1 MSGQSVGYIRVSS
14 TDQNSDRQLVG
25 IPVDVTFEDKASGKD
40 TNRPALNDM
49 LRHVRA
55 GDTVHV
61 HSLDRLG
68 RDLVDLHTVIRD
80 LTGRGV
86 EVRFVSEGLVFNGS
100 NDAMADL
107 MLGLLGAVAQFER
120 TKIRERQAEGIAQAK
135 RRGVYKGRKPSL
147 NPDQVIDLRNKA
159 EAGVSKAELARRFN
173 ISRETVYQY
182 LRASP
187 TPGRTDA
194 SPSPSPKQDAH
205 PATKLGDVPRGQ
217 PHTDHATTD
226 PARTNRKSA
235 THATT

>member
-14 TDQNSDRQLVG
+14 TDQNTDRQLVG

-40 TNRPALNDM
+40 NNRPALNDM

-55 GDTVHV
+55 GDTVYV

-68 RDLVDLHTVIRD
+68 RDLVDLHTVIRN

-159 EAGVSKAELARRFN
+159 EAGVSKAELARQFN

-182 LRASP
+182 LRASS
-187 TPGRTDA
+187 TPGRTGA
-194 SPSPSPKQDAH
+194 S
-205 PATKLGDVPRGQ
+205 T
-217 PHTDHATTD
+217 
-226 PARTNRKSA
+226 
-235 THATT
+235 

>member
-14 TDQNSDRQLVG
+14 SDQNSDRQLVG

-55 GDTVHV
+55 GDTVYV

-68 RDLVDLHTVIRD
+68 RDLVDLHTVIRN

-159 EAGVSKAELARRFN
+159 EAGVSKAELARQFN

-182 LRASP
+182 LRASS
-187 TPGRTDA
+187 TPGRTGA
-194 SPSPSPKQDAH
+194 S
-205 PATKLGDVPRGQ
+205 T
-217 PHTDHATTD
+217 
-226 PARTNRKSA
+226 
-235 THATT
+235 

>member
-14 TDQNSDRQLVG
+14 TDQNSGRQLVD

-55 GDTVHV
+55 GDTVYV

-68 RDLVDLHTVIRD
+68 RDLVDLHTLIRD

-159 EAGVSKAELARRFN
+159 EAGVAKAELARQFN

-182 LRASP
+182 LRASSP
-187 TPGRTDA
+187 PGRPDA
-194 SPSPSPKQDAH
+194 SP
-205 PATKLGDVPRGQ
+205 
-217 PHTDHATTD
+217 
-226 PARTNRKSA
+226 
-235 THATT
+235 

>member
-14 TDQNSDRQLVG
+14 TDQNSGRQLVD

-55 GDTVHV
+55 GDTVYV

-68 RDLVDLHTVIRD
+68 RDLVDLHTLIRD

-135 RRGVYKGRKPSL
+135 RRGVYKGRKPAL

-159 EAGVSKAELARRFN
+159 EAGVAKAELARQFN

-182 LRASP
+182 LRASSP
-187 TPGRTDA
+187 PGRPDA
-194 SPSPSPKQDAH
+194 SP
-205 PATKLGDVPRGQ
+205 
-217 PHTDHATTD
+217 
-226 PARTNRKSA
+226 
-235 THATT
+235 